1 MDELILA
8 IQESDD
14 QTLITV
20 WKSVSSHGGLA
31 KMDPRLLKAF
41 YDEFEKRPGLLASI
55 SESRILNSRLVEM
68 AGIRHRSDLLLE
80 EEGDDLFGGGDEEEE
95 GDDTDTAEDEPADE
109 EGEDD
114 AGAAD
119 EEEEEEE
126 VPEKL
131 SAKEIEELG
140 PGEIDIELNT
150 IMDDIFDKSQKA
162 FEAGIQAQNESIHRN
177 SLSSLLF
184 ENSDYDTFNMDKFA
198 RETSRYIN
206 NYQTLLDVE
215 GMLFNKAKETLL
227 KRFGEFGPQAV
238 SDFEEHMA
246 RIHGIDYTNKHSE
259 NIIQPV
265 AGVTGDGGG
274 A

>member
-1 MDELILA
+1 
-8 IQESDD
+8 
-14 QTLITV
+14 
-20 WKSVSSHGGLA
+20 
-31 KMDPRLLKAF
+31 
-41 YDEFEKRPGLLASI
+41 
-55 SESRILNSRLVEM
+55 M

-95 GDDTDTAEDEPADE
+95 GDDADAAEDEPADE
-109 EGEDD
+109 GGEDD
-114 AGAAD
+114 TGAAD
-119 EEEEEEE
+119 DGDEEEEEE

-162 FEAGIQAQNESIHRN
+162 FEAGIQAQNESIYRN

-206 NYQTLLDVE
+206 NYQSLIDVE

-227 KRFGEFGPQAV
+227 KRFKELGPQAV

-246 RIHGIDYTNKHSE
+246 RVHGIDYTNKHSE
-259 NIIQPV
+259 DIIQPV
-265 AGVTGDGGG
+265 AGVTGADGG